1 VSDPQSVGVSGFAR
15 AKCEMS
21 GFAKCEM
28 RNVQFR
34 EMRNAK
40 CPLRNFAREISRD
53 FAGANPLIQRLFSV
67 TPFQWRCGQREGV
80 SAQRVGVR
88 TVGVRR
94 ACSRCAVSAQWA
106 RSGRAVGVRPA
117 CRHVRRCDETLFWPC
132 LILHLLPRQAQDRH
146 KGKLRNKQGRFLSAG
161 LFRRDHRN
169 RWERGDSERR
179 GNSPL
184 ARAVFSP
191 FWK

>member
-1 VSDPQSVGVSGFAR
+1 
-15 AKCEMS
+15 
-21 GFAKCEM
+21 
-28 RNVQFR
+28 
-34 EMRNAK
+34 MRNAK
-40 CPLRNFAREISRD
+40 CPVSRNAKCEMPPAKFRTRNFARFRRGKS
-53 FAGANPLIQRLFSV
+53 FNPTTLFSD
-67 TPFQWRCGQREGV
+67 PFSVE
-80 SAQRVGVR
+80 VR
-88 TVGVRR
+88 TARRCERAARGGAHSGRAAGVQPVCSGRAVG
-94 ACSRCAVSAQWA
+94 AQWA

-169 RWERGDSERR
+169 RWERGDRERR